1 VSENLLALVSVGFLA
16 GSFGAL
22 LGVGGGVILVPGLIL
37 VAGLPFHSAVAAS
50 LVCVV
55 ATSVS
60 GSVVYLKRGRVLL
73 DVAVHL
79 QFYTVGGAVLAGLV
93 ATRIPAAPLYLAFS
107 VLLLVMAYRMIPLGK
122 REGSGTRPAMGPG
135 SPKVVAASVG
145 AGSVAGFLGVG
156 GGILNVPIL
165 HLLMGQPF
173 DRAAATSVYMIGVT
187 GAAAALVYIARGD
200 LDPAL
205 AGVTVLGTLAGAG
218 VAALVGDRFDE
229 RVLKVIF
236 VVLLLYVAFRM
247 GSRGLAA
254 F

>member
-1 VSENLLALVSVGFLA
+1 MSGNLLALISVGFLA

-60 GSVVYLKRGRVLL
+60 GSSVYLKRGRVLL
-73 DVAVHL
+73 DVAVRL
-79 QFYTVGGAVLAGLV
+79 QFYTVFGAVLAGLV
-93 ATRIPAAPLYLAFS
+93 ATRVPAPPLYLAFS
-107 VLLLVMAYRMIPLGK
+107 VLLLMMAYRMMPLRK
-122 REGSGTRPAMGPG
+122 RESPGARPVSGPG

-165 HLLMGQPF
+165 HLLLGQPF
-173 DRAAATSVYMIGVT
+173 DRAVATSVYMIGVT

-200 LDPAL
+200 LDPAVAAL
-205 AGVTVLGTLAGAG
+205 TVLGTVTGAG
-218 VAALVGDRFDE
+218 VAALVGDRFNQ
-229 RVLKVIF
+229 RVLKTIF
-236 VVLLLYVAFRM
+236 VLLLLYVAFLM

>member
-55 ATSVS
+55 ATSVA
-60 GSVVYLKRGRVLL
+60 GSSVYLKRGRVLL
-73 DVAVHL
+73 DVAVRL
-79 QFYTVGGAVLAGLV
+79 QFYTVFGAVLAGLV
-93 ATRIPAAPLYLAFS
+93 AARIPAAPLYLAFS
-107 VLLLVMAYRMIPLGK
+107 VLLLMMAYRMMPLSK
-122 REGSGTRPAMGPG
+122 RANSGVRPVSDLG

-165 HLLMGQPF
+165 HLLLGQPF
-173 DRAAATSVYMIGVT
+173 ERAVATSVYMIGVT
-187 GAAAALVYIARGD
+187 GAAAAFVYIARGD
-200 LDPAL
+200 LEPAVAAL
-205 AGVTVLGTLAGAG
+205 TVLGTLAGAG
-218 VAALVGDRFDE
+218 VAALVGDRFDQ
-229 RVLKVIF
+229 RVLKTIF
-236 VVLLLYVAFRM
+236 VLLLLYIAFLM

>member
-1 VSENLLALVSVGFLA
+1 M
-16 GSFGAL
+16 
-22 LGVGGGVILVPGLIL
+22 ILVPGLIL

-60 GSVVYLKRGRVLL
+60 GSSVYLKRGRVLL
-73 DVAVHL
+73 DVAVRL
-79 QFYTVGGAVLAGLV
+79 QFYTVFGAVLAGLV
-93 ATRIPAAPLYLAFS
+93 ATRIPAPPLYLAFS
-107 VLLLVMAYRMIPLGK
+107 VLLLMMAYRMMPLRK
-122 REGSGTRPAMGPG
+122 RESSGARPVSGPG

-165 HLLMGQPF
+165 HLLLGQPF
-173 DRAAATSVYMIGVT
+173 DRAVATSVYMIGVT

-200 LDPAL
+200 LDPAVAAL
-205 AGVTVLGTLAGAG
+205 TVLGTVAGAG
-218 VAALVGDRFDE
+218 VAALVGDRFDQ
-229 RVLKVIF
+229 RVLKTIF
-236 VVLLLYVAFRM
+236 VLLLLYVAFLM

>member
-1 VSENLLALVSVGFLA
+1 MSENLLALVSVGFVA

-60 GSVVYLKRGRVLL
+60 GSSVYLKRGRVLL
-73 DVAVHL
+73 DVAVQL
-79 QFYTVGGAVLAGLV
+79 QFYTVGGAVLAGL
-93 ATRIPAAPLYLAFS
+93 AAAHIPPAPLYMAFS
-107 VLLLVMAYRMIPLGK
+107 VLLLVMAYRMMPLRR
-122 REGSGTRPAMGPG
+122 REGSRARPASGPG
-135 SPKVVAASVG
+135 SPKVVAASIG

-173 DRAAATSVYMIGVT
+173 DRAVATSVYMIGVT
-187 GAAAALVYIARGD
+187 GAAAALVYFARGD
-200 LDPAL
+200 VDPAV
-205 AGVTVLGTLAGAG
+205 AGLTLLGTLAGAG
-218 VAALVGDRFDE
+218 VGALVGDRFDQ
-229 RVLKVIF
+229 RLLKIIF
-236 VVLLLYVAFRM
+236 VLLLLYVAFRM
-247 GSRGLAA
+247 GNLGLAA

>member
-1 VSENLLALVSVGFLA
+1 MALVSVGFLA

-60 GSVVYLKRGRVLL
+60 GSSVYLKRGRVLL
-73 DVAVHL
+73 DVAVRL
-79 QFYTVGGAVLAGLV
+79 QFYTVFGAVLAGLV
-93 ATRIPAAPLYLAFS
+93 ATRIPAPPLYLAFS
-107 VLLLVMAYRMIPLGK
+107 VLLLMMAYRMMPLRK
-122 REGSGTRPAMGPG
+122 RGSSGARPVSGPG

-165 HLLMGQPF
+165 HLLLGQPF
-173 DRAAATSVYMIGVT
+173 DRAVATSVYMIGVT

-200 LDPAL
+200 LDPAVAAL
-205 AGVTVLGTLAGAG
+205 TVLGTVAGAG
-218 VAALVGDRFDE
+218 VAALVGDRFDQ
-229 RVLKVIF
+229 RVLKTIF
-236 VVLLLYVAFRM
+236 VLLLLYVAYLM

>member
-1 VSENLLALVSVGFLA
+1 M
-16 GSFGAL
+16 
-22 LGVGGGVILVPGLIL
+22 ILVPGLIL

-60 GSVVYLKRGRVLL
+60 GSSVYLKRGRVLL
-73 DVAVHL
+73 DVAVRL
-79 QFYTVGGAVLAGLV
+79 QFYTVFGAVLAGLV
-93 ATRIPAAPLYLAFS
+93 AARIPVAPLYLAFS
-107 VLLLVMAYRMIPLGK
+107 VLLLMMAYRMMSLRK
-122 REGSGTRPAMGPG
+122 RERSGARPVSGPG

-165 HLLMGQPF
+165 HLLLGQPF
-173 DRAAATSVYMIGVT
+173 DRAVATSVYMIGVT

-200 LDPAL
+200 LDPAV
-205 AGVTVLGTLAGAG
+205 AGLTVLGTLAGAG
-218 VAALVGDRFDE
+218 VAALVGDRFDQ
-229 RVLKVIF
+229 RVLKTIF
-236 VVLLLYVAFRM
+236 VLLLLYVAFLM